1 MSDGV
6 VGLTGVV
13 SGAVGADL
21 TGEVVLPIR
30 GGTDAYIAHP
40 VHPGDDFA
48 IGELVV
54 VVEFA
59 PPRTVYV
66 TAAFGP

>member
-6 VGLTGVV
+6 VGVTGVV
-13 SGAVGADL
+13 SGAVGAGL

-30 GGTDAYIAHP
+30 GGTEAFIAYP
-40 VHPGDDFA
+40 VHPGDSFA
-48 IGELVV
+48 LGELVA

-66 TAAFGP
+66 SAAFGP